1 MLFCPKCTETLHIAD
16 RQGIEID
23 FCPICRGVWLDGGE
37 LEKIIE
43 RTIQTELRHAEQSR
57 PEPERVYHEQKPRS
71 KDKYHKY
78 DKDKRGEYGKKYYK
92 KYKKK
97 HVLKEIFDL
106 FD

>member
-1 MLFCPKCTETLHIAD
+1 MLFCPRCTDNLHITD

-23 FCPICRGVWLDGGE
+23 FCPICRGVWLDSGE

-43 RTIQTELRHAEQSR
+43 RAIQTELRHAQ
-57 PEPERVYHEQKPRS
+57 EPAPALSGSPAPQQQPVKGKKQK
-71 KDKYHKY
+71 KMKNK
-78 DKDKRGEYGKKYYK
+78 YGKQYYK

-97 HVLKEIFDL
+97 HVLEQIFDL